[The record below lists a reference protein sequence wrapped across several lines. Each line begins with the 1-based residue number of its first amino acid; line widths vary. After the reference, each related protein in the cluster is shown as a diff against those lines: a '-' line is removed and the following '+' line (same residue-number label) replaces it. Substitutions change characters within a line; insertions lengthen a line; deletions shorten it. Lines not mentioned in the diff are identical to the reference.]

1 MNSGNP
7 TSELFPMTG
16 SKPPTDD
23 DGPPHDNPS
32 GPPNIFEYPRNDLG
46 VIGYAGLRHMV
57 RSGELQSTA
66 EIATDQIQPA
76 SVDLRLGRRAWRVRA
91 SFLPG
96 AATVMD
102 RLKQQDDLLEI
113 DLRKGAVFEKGIVYV
128 VELQEHVKLPNNV
141 FGVANPKSSTG
152 RLDVLVR
159 LITDKATAFDRI
171 DRRYE
176 GPLYLEVAP
185 QAFSVILREGYRL
198 NQLRFHRG
206 APTTANLSI
215 TTIGGVQDLYDK
227 GQLVKTDRPLIP
239 LRQNLVPVTVDLMGS
254 GPGSIVGYKAKETT
268 NVIDMDRVGHYD
280 PREFWDKLES
290 ADGRLYLDKGHFYIL
305 ATREEVGVP
314 PNLAAEMVPYDNA
327 SGEFRVHYA
336 GFFDPGFGWDGKA
349 GGSKAV
355 LEVRSYG
362 VSFMLEHG
370 QIVGWLNY
378 SRLASGPTD
387 LVYGTEIS
395 SHYQGQGVKLAKHF
409 RAWPR

>member
-1 MNSGNP
+1 MNSGNYTP
-7 TSELFPMTG
+7 ELFPMTD
-16 SKPPTDD
+16 KPPTDD
-23 DGPPHDNPS
+23 NAPAQDNA
-32 GPPNIFEYPRNDLG
+32 GGGNVFEYPRNDLG
-46 VIGYAGLRHMV
+46 VIGFAGLRHMV
-57 RSGELQSTA
+57 RSGELRSTV
-66 EIATDQIQPA
+66 EIAPDQIQPA
-76 SVDLRLGRRAWRVRA
+76 SIDLRLGRRAWRVRA

-96 AATVMD
+96 ASATVMD

-128 VELQEHVKLPNNV
+128 VELQEHVKLQNNV
-141 FGVANPKSSTG
+141 FGLANPKSSTG

-159 LITDKATAFDRI
+159 LITDRATAFDRI
-171 DRRYE
+171 ERRYE
-176 GPLYLEVAP
+176 GPLYLEIAP
-185 QAFSVILREGYRL
+185 QAFSVIVREGCRL

-206 APTTANLSI
+206 SPTTANLSI
-215 TTIGGVQDLYDK
+215 TTVGGVQDLYDK
-227 GQLVKTDRPLIP
+227 GQLIKAEPPLIP
-239 LRQNLVPVTVDLMGS
+239 LRQNLVPVTVDLIGS

-290 ADGRLYLDKGHFYIL
+290 VDGRLYLDKGHFYIL

-314 PNLAAEMVPYDNA
+314 PNLAAEMVPYDTA

-378 SRLASGPTD
+378 SRLANGPTD
-387 LVYGTEIS
+387 LMYGTGIS

-409 RAWPR
+409 KSWPA